1 MNRLV
6 VCVGI
11 LALSLSALFLGCNN
25 ATQAR
30 MDVAKKTIL
39 EQIDKAI
46 GKMEVQKAD
55 IDRNLKTAK
64 LAVGNLRKAKIK
76 AQVSLEQLEEK
87 IRPFQ
92 NSIEK
97 IDQSLVKLRDSI
109 KADMPATYNGK
120 AYSVNEL
127 KDLAAKVIQ
136 SRKANEE
143 RIGSFKSAR
152 ESMKKAVDATDA
164 RQQEVEIRITKFQ
177 AAISTLESEMESAVA
192 MKQASS
198 AMGDGNSSLSENLDE
213 LEKKIASLSSDVRV
227 ELAGQSNDW
236 TSDSTDKAVS
246 EVEAFIN
253 SPKVATDTLLEIDR
267 ILDGK

>member
-39 EQIDKAI
+39 EQIDNAI

-64 LAVGNLRKAKIK
+64 LAVGDLRKAKIK
-76 AQVSLEQLEEK
+76 AQVSFEQLEQK
-87 IRPFQ
+87 VRPFQ
-92 NSIEK
+92 ERIEK
-97 IDQSLVKLRDSI
+97 IDESLVKLRDSI
-109 KADMPATYNGK
+109 RADMPTTFNGK
-120 AYSVNEL
+120 SYSVSDL

-136 SRKANEE
+136 SRKTNEE
-143 RIGSFKSAR
+143 RIGSFRSAR

-164 RQQEVEIRITKFQ
+164 RQQEVENRITKFE

-192 MKQASS
+192 MKQASL
-198 AMGDGNSSLSENLDE
+198 AMGNGDSSLGESLDE

-253 SPKVATDTLLEIDR
+253 SPTVASDTLLEIDR
-267 ILDGK
+267 VLDGK